1 MWPVFPATKTLAVVV
16 VMLAVVLVSLC
27 VVQPDLW
34 RSRAVRRGTIAVFG
48 AMFAGLALWGVGRL
62 TGQLR
67 VVHFGAGVAYAGI
80 LVLAPAAAVLP
91 FAAAFDRAVLRA
103 APAPAPTPS
112 DTPKPAGLSRRSVLR
127 FATGG
132 IPAVAAIGGASGFVT
147 ARAAPRL
154 PVVTMRFPDLHPDL
168 DGLRI
173 LQLSDLHLGA
183 YMTLDDLEA
192 NLRAALAQQEPD
204 LVVLTGD
211 LADDVGLIPRALGMV
226 HAMRPRLGA
235 IASLGNHEYLHGIEV
250 TRPMYEKSPVPLL
263 VSAGRTLRV
272 GRARLYVAGAD
283 DPVHMGGDIAWMLG
297 PSIRAAAK
305 HAPTD
310 ADFRLLLCHRP
321 EGFVP
326 ASKLGFDLTL
336 SGHTHGGQIGFLG
349 RSLFEK
355 LRPETFWWGPY
366 VRPRD
371 GGRQSQGPS
380 RLYTTSG
387 MGHWFPFRFGCP
399 TEMPLV
405 VLERSSQAS
414 GSEARRV

>member
-1 MWPVFPATKTLAVVV
+1 MWPVFPATQTLAVVV
-16 VMLAVVLVSLC
+16 VMLAVVLVSLR
-27 VVQPDLW
+27 VVQPELW
-34 RSRAVRRGTIAVFG
+34 RSRAVRRGTIGVFG
-48 AMFAGLALWGVGRL
+48 AMFAGLVLWGVGRL
-62 TGQLR
+62 TGELR

-80 LVLAPAAAVLP
+80 LVLAPAVAVLP
-91 FAAAFDRAVLRA
+91 FTAAFDRAVLRA
-103 APAPAPTPS
+103 APAPTPPE
-112 DTPKPAGLSRRSVLR
+112 TPKTSGLSRRSVLR

-132 IPAVAAIGGASGFVT
+132 IPAAAAIGGASGFVT
-147 ARAAPRL
+147 ARLAPRL
-154 PVVTMRFPDLHPDL
+154 PVVAMRFPDLHPDL
-168 DGLRI
+168 DGLKI

-183 YMTLDDLEA
+183 YLTLDDLEA
-192 NLRAALAQQEPD
+192 NLRAALAERKPD

-211 LADDVGLIPRALGMV
+211 LADDVGLIPRALAMI

-235 IASLGNHEYLHGIEV
+235 IASLGNHEYLHGIGV
-250 TRPMYEKSPVPLL
+250 TLPLYEKSPVPLL
-263 VSAGRTLRV
+263 VSTGRTLRV
-272 GRARLYVAGAD
+272 GGARLYIGGAD

-305 HAPTD
+305 HAPAD

-321 EGFVP
+321 DGFVP

-336 SGHTHGGQIGFLG
+336 SGHTHGGQLGFLG

-355 LRPETFWWGPY
+355 LRPEAFWWGPY
-366 VRPRD
+366 VRRRD
-371 GGRQSQGPS
+371 DGRPS

-405 VLERSSQAS
+405 VLERASQAS
-414 GSEARRV
+414 GSRPPTV